1 MKPTYEQLEKKLALT
16 EEKLAVAEEKID
28 QLSEMLKKALCKI
41 SELEEK
47 LKLNSN
53 NSSKPP
59 STDQKGS
66 TPDRNKKKRS
76 SRKGKSRDPFPKDRV
91 DKQVICERKSCACC
105 GSENLKLLSGLAE
118 VLQQVELPVVRA
130 IVTEYILHKYKCSS
144 CGERSTADLPA
155 GVPNTVFGPS
165 VMALFS
171 TLTGVFHLAKREAL
185 QLIKELYDVDI
196 SLGSSSNIEERVAG
210 ALDSVCD
217 RIHRFILDGPL
228 CKHCDETGW
237 RTDGKRRYIWVL
249 SCEKAAY
256 YQVDQSRSRAA
267 FERMIGKPTHELNRV
282 ITDRY
287 GVYGV
292 IHDMHQHCLAHLI
305 RDFKRYA
312 DREGADGP
320 IGEALAKE
328 LAKACK
334 NHGEYRDGNITKR
347 QRNLR
352 LAHAKRRLEYGL
364 DDGFA
369 NGSDDLSSLCD
380 NIINNFHKLWTF
392 TKVEGMEPTNNLAER
407 DLRKLV
413 IWRRKSYGT
422 RGDRGE
428 RFVARIT
435 TVAETLKRH
444 GMSVLRY
451 IEKVIRCVY
460 RGEAPPQINPAL
472 GF

>member
-1 MKPTYEQLEKKLALT
+1 MKPTYEEL
-16 EEKLAVAEEKID
+16 EEKLTRAEEKID
-28 QLSEMLKKALCKI
+28 LLSKMLKEALGKI
-41 SELEEK
+41 TELEEK

-59 STDQKGS
+59 STDQKGN
-66 TPDRNKKKRS
+66 TPKKDKKKKP
-76 SRKGKSRDPFPKDRV
+76 SRKGKSRTPFSKDRV
-91 DKQVICERKSCACC
+91 DKQVNCERQYCAHCN
-105 GSENLKLLSGLAE
+105 SESLELLTNLPE

-130 IVTEYILHKYKCSS
+130 IVTEYILHKYKCST
-144 CGERSTADLPA
+144 CGKQSTAELPD

-171 TLTGVFHLAKREAL
+171 TLTGLFHLAKREAI

-196 SLGSSSNIEERVAG
+196 SLGSSSNIEDRVAN
-210 ALDSVCD
+210 ALAPVCV
-217 RIHRFILDGPL
+217 RIHQFILNGQF
-228 CKHCDETGW
+228 CKHCDETSW
-237 RTDGKRRYIWVL
+237 RSDGKRRFIWVL

-256 YQVDQSRSRAA
+256 YQVDPSRSREA
-267 FERMIGKPTHELNRV
+267 FERIIGKATNELNRV
-282 ITDRY
+282 VTDRY

-292 IHDMHQHCLAHLI
+292 IHDLHQHCLAHLI

-312 DREGADGP
+312 ERQEPDGP

-334 NHGEYRDGNITKR
+334 NHGEFRTGKITKR

-352 LAHAKRRLEYGL
+352 MAHARRRVEFYL

-369 NGSDDLSSLCD
+369 NGSNDLSSLC
-380 NIINNFHKLWTF
+380 NSVLGTFHKLWTF
-392 TKVEGMEPTNNLAER
+392 TQVDGMEPTNNLAER

-422 RGDRGE
+422 RSDRGE

-435 TVAETLKRH
+435 TVVETLKRQ
-444 GMSVLRY
+444 GESVLRY
-451 IEKVIRCVY
+451 IESVLRSAY
-460 RGEAPPQINPAL
+460 RDEEPPQINPAF

>member
-1 MKPTYEQLEKKLALT
+1 MKPTYEQLEAELAETRSL
-16 EEKLAVAEEKID
+16 LKI
-28 QLSEMLKKALCKI
+28 ALQKI
-41 SELEEK
+41 QELEEK
-47 LKLNSN
+47 LKLNSE

-59 STDQKGS
+59 STDQKGN
-66 TPDRNKKKRS
+66 TPDKGKKKRP
-76 SRKGKSRDPFPKDRV
+76 SRKGVSRTPFPKDRV
-91 DKQVICERKSCACC
+91 DKQVACERSCCAHC
-105 GSENLKLLSGLAE
+105 GSESLELLTGLAE
-118 VLQQVELPVVRA
+118 ALQQVELPVIRA
-130 IVTEYILHKYKCSS
+130 IVTEYILHKYRCSS
-144 CGERSTADLPA
+144 CGKQSTADLPD

-171 TLTGVFHLAKREAL
+171 TLTGLFHLAKREAI

-196 SLGSSSNIEERVAG
+196 SLGSSSNIEERVAD
-210 ALDSVCD
+210 ALDPVCI
-217 RIHRFILDGPL
+217 RIHRFIVDGPF

-237 RTDGKRRYIWVL
+237 RSDGKRRYIWVL

-256 YQVDQSRSRAA
+256 YQVDPSRSREA
-267 FERMIGKPTHELNRV
+267 FERVIGKPTDELEKV
-282 ITDRY
+282 VTDRY

-292 IHDMHQHCLAHLI
+292 IHDLHQHCLAHLI
-305 RDFKRYA
+305 RDFKKYA
-312 DREGADGP
+312 ERKGPDGP
-320 IGEALAKE
+320 IGDALAKE

-334 NHGEYRDGNITKR
+334 NHGKYRDGNITKR

-352 LAHAKRRLEYGL
+352 LGHAKRRVEFCL
-364 DDGFA
+364 DDGHA
-369 NGSDDLSSLCD
+369 NGSDDLSTLC
-380 NIINNFHKLWTF
+380 NNVLGCFHKLWTF
-392 TKVEGMEPTNNLAER
+392 TKVDGMEPTNNLAER

-422 RGDRGE
+422 RSNRGE

-451 IEKVIRCVY
+451 IEKVLRCSY

-472 GF
+472 SF

>member
-1 MKPTYEQLEKKLALT
+1 MKPTYEEL
-16 EEKLAVAEEKID
+16 EEKVE
-28 QLSEMLKKALCKI
+28 QLSAMLKEALGRI
-41 SELEEK
+41 AELEEK
-47 LKLNSN
+47 LNLNSN

-59 STDQKGS
+59 STDHKGNTS
-66 TPDRNKKKRS
+66 VKGKKERPP
-76 SRKGKSRDPFPKDRV
+76 RKGRSRAPFPKERV
-91 DKQVICERKSCACC
+91 DKQIACERECCAHC
-105 GSENLKLLSGLAE
+105 GSDSLEILSGLNE

-130 IVTEYILHKYKCSS
+130 IVTEYLLHRYRCTS
-144 CGERSTADLPA
+144 CGEQSTASLPE

-171 TLTGVFHLAKREAL
+171 TLTGLFHLAKREAIL
-185 QLIKELYDVDI
+185 LIKELYDVDI
-196 SLGSSSNIEERVAG
+196 SLGSSSNIEERVAD
-210 ALDSVCD
+210 ALDPVCV
-217 RIHRFILDGPL
+217 RIHRFILTGPF

-237 RTDGKRRYIWVL
+237 RSNGKRRYVWVI

-256 YQVDQSRSRAA
+256 YQVDPSRSREA
-267 FERMIGKPTHELNRV
+267 FERVTGKPAAELEKV
-282 ITDRY
+282 VSDRY

-292 IHDMHQHCLAHLI
+292 IHNLHQHCLAHLI

-312 DREGADGP
+312 DRKSPDGP

-334 NHGEYRDGNITKR
+334 NHGEYREGKITKR

-352 LAHAKRRLEYGL
+352 LGHAQRRVECCL

-369 NGSDDLSSLCD
+369 NGSDDLSSLC
-380 NIINNFHKLWTF
+380 NNVLTTFDKLWTF
-392 TKVEGMEPTNNLAER
+392 TKVDGMEPTNNLAER

-422 RGDRGE
+422 RSDRGE
-428 RFVARIT
+428 KFVARIT

-444 GMSVLRY
+444 GKSVLRY
-451 IEKVIRCVY
+451 IEETLRCAY
-460 RGEAPPQINPAL
+460 RGKAPPYINRAL

>member
-1 MKPTYEQLEKKLALT
+1 MKPTYEQLETELAETKQKLDKTAELLKFALQ
-16 EEKLAVAEEKID
+16 KI
-28 QLSEMLKKALCKI
+28 A
-41 SELEEK
+41 ELEEK
-47 LKLNSN
+47 LNLNSG

-59 STDQKGS
+59 STDQKSNTLDKG
-66 TPDRNKKKRS
+66 KKKRPP
-76 SRKGKSRDPFPKDRV
+76 REGKSRVPFSKDRV
-91 DKQVICERKSCACC
+91 DKQVTCERKCCAHC
-105 GSENLKLLSGLAE
+105 GSESLELLTGLAE
-118 VLQQVELPVVRA
+118 FLQQVELPVVRA

-144 CGERSTADLPA
+144 CGEQSTADLPA

-171 TLTGVFHLAKREAL
+171 TLTGLFHLAKREAI

-196 SLGSSSNIEERVAG
+196 SLGSSSNIEERVAD
-210 ALDSVCD
+210 ALNPVCV
-217 RIHRFILDGPL
+217 RIHRFILDGPF
-228 CKHCDETGW
+228 CRHCDETGW
-237 RTDGKRRYIWVL
+237 RTDGKRRYVWVL

-256 YQVDQSRSRAA
+256 YQVDPNRSREA
-267 FERMIGKPTHELNRV
+267 FERMIGKPTDELDRV
-282 ITDRY
+282 VTDRY

-292 IHDMHQHCLAHLI
+292 IDGLHQHCLAHII

-312 DREGADGP
+312 ERKGPDGP
-320 IGEALAKE
+320 IGQALAKE
-328 LAKACK
+328 LAKAC
-334 NHGEYRDGNITKR
+334 NTHGEYRDGTITKK

-352 LAHAKRRLEYGL
+352 LGHAKRHVEYWL

-369 NGSDDLSSLCD
+369 NGSDKLSSLCD
-380 NIINNFHKLWTF
+380 NVINGFHKLWTF
-392 TKVEGMEPTNNLAER
+392 TKVDGMEPTNNLAER

-422 RGDRGE
+422 RSDRGE

-451 IEKVIRCVY
+451 IEKVLRCAY
-460 RGEAPPQINPAL
+460 RGEAPPQISPAL